1 MATVPNRVASM
12 FVNFD
17 FPIAP
22 PLFYSVL
29 IMSARLFG
37 PELLFG
43 TLEYSG
49 VFYEL
54 ALTYLGLFSPC

>member
-12 FVNFD
+12 FIDFD
-17 FPIAP
+17 FSIAQ

-29 IMSARLFG
+29 IMPARLFG

-49 VFYEL
+49 FFL
-54 ALTYLGLFSPC
+54 